1 MKQRLL
7 GVFLVLSGVCFSQE
21 QLVKTASENAC
32 ECLNDISYEETKEK
46 KNTEIKS
53 CIESSLLLH
62 QIIDAS
68 DNLISEKNLQ
78 DTRVTDTI
86 IPAKT
91 QVIVY
96 NEHYDEVQAYMLA
109 HCPQMRKLLSS
120 DETAY
125 TYSNTESAEA
135 GEFYNLGLAAF
146 EKQDYKQAAKMF
158 KKAVKTDPKYAFA
171 WDNLGICYRHLNQYK
186 KAIAA
191 YNTSLEL
198 DPNGKVP
205 LMNKGVAYMLMED
218 YKNAIKSYKVLIA
231 IHPTD
236 PEGYYGISKAMFL
249 NKDYDGA
256 IKNVIEAYIIY
267 QETSSPYLQDAQQL
281 LAYYYNTMVQEGK
294 EDLFNTLAKKY
305 NIITN

>member
-1 MKQRLL
+1 
-7 GVFLVLSGVCFSQE
+7 
-21 QLVKTASENAC
+21 
-32 ECLNDISYEETKEK
+32 
-46 KNTEIKS
+46 
-53 CIESSLLLH
+53 
-62 QIIDAS
+62 
-68 DNLISEKNLQ
+68 
-78 DTRVTDTI
+78 
-86 IPAKT
+86 
-91 QVIVY
+91 
-96 NEHYDEVQAYMLA
+96 
-109 HCPQMRKLLSS
+109 
-120 DETAY
+120 
-125 TYSNTESAEA
+125 
-135 GEFYNLGLAAF
+135 
-146 EKQDYKQAAKMF
+146 MF